1 MSYLKDW
8 REQLLVQ
15 YLYNLQDI
23 WTLNEKL

>member
-1 MSYLKDW
+1 MSNLKD
-8 REQLLVQ
+8 RLEQLLVQ